1 MLLAGPYT
9 ASGIDLQE
17 AGVRLASTRTERET
31 DMAEHDVTAT
41 TGEDSGG
48 LLVAR
53 RRLAVA
59 RSRAEQPSDGGS
71 TGRSDGND

>member
-1 MLLAGPYT
+1 MGN
-9 ASGIDLQE
+9 
-17 AGVRLASTRTERET
+17 RLAFIRMEGET
-31 DMAEHDVTAT
+31 AVSEPNVTMSDDQE
-41 TGEDSGG
+41 GEG

-53 RRLAVA
+53 RRIAAA

>member
-1 MLLAGPYT
+1 MSQPNVT
-9 ASGIDLQE
+9 MSDDQE
-17 AGVRLASTRTERET
+17 
-31 DMAEHDVTAT
+31 
-41 TGEDSGG
+41 GEG

-53 RRLAVA
+53 RRIAAA

>member
-1 MLLAGPYT
+1 MSEPNVT
-9 ASGIDLQE
+9 MSDDQE
-17 AGVRLASTRTERET
+17 VE
-31 DMAEHDVTAT
+31 
-41 TGEDSGG
+41 G

-53 RRLAVA
+53 RRIAAA

>member
-1 MLLAGPYT
+1 
-9 ASGIDLQE
+9 
-17 AGVRLASTRTERET
+17 
-31 DMAEHDVTAT
+31 MAEHDVTAT

>member
-1 MLLAGPYT
+1 MSQQNL
-9 ASGIDLQE
+9 
-17 AGVRLASTRTERET
+17 
-31 DMAEHDVTAT
+31 TAT
-41 TGEDSGG
+41 SSQEGDG

-53 RRLAVA
+53 RRIAAA

>member
-1 MLLAGPYT
+1 MSEPNVT
-9 ASGIDLQE
+9 MSDDQE
-17 AGVRLASTRTERET
+17 
-31 DMAEHDVTAT
+31 
-41 TGEDSGG
+41 GEG

-53 RRLAVA
+53 RRIAAA